1 VDLFALNNYT
11 NAQSHPRVLLYRNTL
26 KTVANVSTKK
36 YPQSNESLLKRI
48 LKEKQPGR
56 SISPVVDFYNGI
68 SIDHAVT
75 AGAFDLIELS
85 NANVPLELRL
95 AHVEE
100 DCFVPL
106 DADTDAQPAK
116 VDKGEILYAQGNT
129 VLTRHMA
136 WRQSKHALVTNDS
149 TEIMFMS
156 EIFNEGAMGTE
167 PTELA
172 RTVAASLQDGLREFF
187 GVESTVSYL
196 GKSLGKLDT
205 VL

>member
-1 VDLFALNNYT
+1 MKFVF
-11 NAQSHPRVLLYRNTL
+11 
-26 KTVANVSTKK
+26 
-36 YPQSNESLLKRI
+36 
-48 LKEKQPGR
+48 
-56 SISPVVDFYNGI
+56 
-68 SIDHAVT
+68 
-75 AGAFDLIELS
+75 LIELS

-106 DADTDAQPAK
+106 DADTDAQLVK
-116 VDKGEILYAQGNT
+116 VDKAEILYAQGNT

-136 WRQSKHALVTNDS
+136 WRQSKQALVANDS

-156 EIFNEGAMGTE
+156 EVFNEGAMGTE
-167 PTELA
+167 PTEMA
-172 RTVAASLQDGLREFF
+172 RTIAASLQDGLREFF